1 MLMNESKCMYTYTRV
16 FVNYSNQNR
25 TFTRQSWCEGGRRK
39 ERDEQMPVQ
48 PERQTRGMKKRE
60 KGCWQTVTGT
70 TLSATRFCAYHSPP
84 IHHRRHRCHPRPIW
98 SDLNLLDPILYSRAP
113 YICRLL
119 LRSSSSLLF
128 PVTQHES
135 LFTQRS
141 CCLFLPRRQTCSR
154 SSEREAQLRFGNRTA
169 IRPHC
174 RPIVLK
180 KYTTPMEVSCKFGR
194 WEKYFTTNEIKRYNT
209 RCTFALLQFIEE

>member
-1 MLMNESKCMYTYTRV
+1 MLMNESKCTYTYIWV
-16 FVNYSNQNR
+16 FVYYNNQND
-25 TFTRQSWCEGGRRK
+25 TFTRQSWCEEGRRK
-39 ERDEQMPVQ
+39 ERDEQMPVD

-113 YICRLL
+113 YIYRLL

-128 PVTQHES
+128 P
-135 LFTQRS
+135 R
-141 CCLFLPRRQTCSR
+141 
-154 SSEREAQLRFGNRTA
+154 
-169 IRPHC
+169 
-174 RPIVLK
+174 
-180 KYTTPMEVSCKFGR
+180 YTTRVSVYATLVLLIFTEKTDTFTFQRKRGTTTI
-194 WEKYFTTNEIKRYNT
+194 WE
-209 RCTFALLQFIEE
+209 

>member
-1 MLMNESKCMYTYTRV
+1 MLMNESKCTYTYTRV

-119 LRSSSSLLF
+119 LRSSSSLLSPLHNTSLCLRSARVAYFYREDRHVHVPAKERHNYDLGIEQRSDLIVDRSYLKNTQHLWKF
-128 PVTQHES
+128 PVNSGLIGIDGTS
-135 LFTQRS
+135 IDGRS
-141 CCLFLPRRQTCSR
+141 ILPR
-154 SSEREAQLRFGNRTA
+154 
-169 IRPHC
+169 
-174 RPIVLK
+174 
-180 KYTTPMEVSCKFGR
+180 
-194 WEKYFTTNEIKRYNT
+194 T
-209 RCTFALLQFIEE
+209 R